1 MEISGKT
8 ESINA
13 KYEYKGEGELIKDM
27 PSKPLVKKKYTQKS
41 SPKSKNLDNIVSA
54 SVTVKVKDVPKI
66 IQPIEVKQES
76 KKDLYN
82 KLIDTKESFVLKY
95 LGDTIFDS
103 SIDKID
109 KLDFQDTQ
117 VFCKGNIISYAGLS
131 LKFKK

>member
-27 PSKPLVKKKYTQKS
+27 PSKSLVKKKYTQKS
-41 SPKSKNLDNIVSA
+41 SPKSKKLDNIVST

-82 KLIDTKESFVLKY
+82 KLIDTKESFILKY

>member
-13 KYEYKGEGELIKDM
+13 KYEYKGEGELLIDM
-27 PSKPLVKKKYTQKS
+27 PSKPLVKKKYNQKNS
-41 SPKSKNLDNIVSA
+41 SKSKNTDKTDIQ
-54 SVTVKVKDVPKI
+54 SVTIKVNDNQKI
-66 IQPIEVKQES
+66 IQEVEIKQES
-76 KKDLYN
+76 KKELYS
-82 KLIDTKESFVLKY
+82 KLINTKDTFILKY